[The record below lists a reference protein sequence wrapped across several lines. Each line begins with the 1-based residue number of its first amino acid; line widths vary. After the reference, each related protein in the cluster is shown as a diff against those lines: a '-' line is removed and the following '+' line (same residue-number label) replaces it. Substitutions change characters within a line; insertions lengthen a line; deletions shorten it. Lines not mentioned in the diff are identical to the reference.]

1 MTIASEITRLQWAKT
16 SARTSIQSKGVSV
29 PSNAKVDTY
38 HTYIDQITSIDILSG
53 VSLKEYQFSPY
64 KTKPDVSSVISWNE
78 WNLLY
83 WLCCTTI
90 EPKESN
96 TYYYGLVTFRRP
108 TSNSDVSYWYLWNG
122 QGQNSSY
129 AYTTRHF
136 EAYRNGN
143 DIRVF
148 SFSDRAWSWDQRFWS
163 FCYQFDWNIS
173 TNAMTTTYLWE
184 WDYRD
189 YNYADYGWD
198 TTWYTQI
205 SWSTWVKE
213 AVWTVPERWALY
225 LKLK

>member
-96 TYYYGLVTFRRP
+96 TYHYWICTFRRP
-108 TSNSDVSYWYLWNG
+108 TVNADVTYAYKSDG
-122 QGQNSSY
+122 ETQNSSY
-129 AYTTRHF
+129 TYPTRHF

-148 SFSDRAWSWDQRFWS
+148 AFSDRAWSWDSRYWS

-173 TNAMTTTYLWE
+173 TNAITTSYLGTWSYG
-184 WDYRD
+184 DYNYRD
-189 YNYADYGWD
+189 YWWD
-198 TTWYTQI
+198 TTWYT
-205 SWSTWVKE
+205 SLRWSSWVKE